1 MAQLQDFLQYVL
13 PYVPGCSDPLA
24 EQFIR
29 DICIDFCAGSSIV
42 QFTHDPISLVA
53 GQTEYDIDTPQGT
66 EATLILAASYRGMPM
81 RVLKTGDNAFNGR
94 EIPAGNP
101 SALLQSPKGTFTLD
115 RTPESD
121 QANVI
126 QMLVSTKPKRTATGV
141 DDVLLEY
148 AYEIGQGVLG
158 RLMLMP
164 GQEFTKPEAAAVFTS
179 TYNAAKV
186 TARIRGERSF
196 GAAGTSVR
204 PRAFG

>member
-164 GQEFTKPEAAAVFTS
+164 GSLRPTTPPRSPPASAVSVLSAPPAHRCARARSANGASASLFT
-179 TYNAAKV
+179 
-186 TARIRGERSF
+186 
-196 GAAGTSVR
+196 
-204 PRAFG
+204 